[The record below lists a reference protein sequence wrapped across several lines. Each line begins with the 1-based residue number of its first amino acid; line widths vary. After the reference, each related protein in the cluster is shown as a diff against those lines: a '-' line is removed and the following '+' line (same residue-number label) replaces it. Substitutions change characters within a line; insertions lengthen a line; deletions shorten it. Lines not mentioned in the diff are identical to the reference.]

1 MKKILLIL
9 LLINFELPAQTES
22 PKIPEFIE
30 NHTYLKQ
37 LYIPADDAQARLLT
51 FSWQYSYTFEF
62 ESFRSGGLQAT
73 FGLNVAR
80 FFSNKMVIGICAD
93 IKAVKGLT
101 QQQFSNDFINDLN
114 EGFKTEYNNPSDSA
128 KAYIIRD
135 AINDVP
141 GHGFYGNYSGNL
153 GIMFSLFPQKYGGV
167 LISAKRGYR
176 DFPIFGTYGN
186 AYIDDG
192 LLDNTLFQ
200 VKKNYSAEISFKP
213 YTLFKNGYV
222 SIYNSSIADIWKL
235 ISIGFYYE
243 QLNLENANFNGIP
256 FSKIVNAK
264 FINRYGVDHCYGV
277 KMGLA
282 LY

>member
-1 MKKILLIL
+1 MKKL
-9 LLINFELPAQTES
+9 LLVFCMLNVELHAQTES
-22 PKIPEFIE
+22 FSIPEFIDK
-30 NHTYLKQ
+30 HPYLKQ

-51 FSWQYSYTFEF
+51 FNWQYSYTYQF

-93 IKAVKGLT
+93 IKAVKGFT
-101 QQQFSNDFINDLN
+101 QQKFSDDFINDFN
-114 EGFKTEYNNPSDSA
+114 ESFKTEYNKESDSA
-128 KAYIIRD
+128 KAYTISE
-135 AINDVP
+135 AFNDVP

-153 GIMFSLFPQKYGGV
+153 GVMFSLFPQKYGGI

-186 AYIDDG
+186 DFIDDG
-192 LLDNTLFQ
+192 KLDNTLFEI
-200 VKKNYSAEISFKP
+200 KKNYSAEISFKP
-213 YTLFKNGYV
+213 YTIFKNGFV
-222 SIYNSSIADIWKL
+222 EIANYTPRDILKL
-235 ISIGFYYE
+235 LTIGFYYE

-256 FSKIVNAK
+256 FSKVVTPK
-264 FINRYGVDHCYGV
+264 FIKRYGVDHCYGI
-277 KMGLA
+277 KLGLS